1 VGKTLYVK
9 CVDIILQFYSD
20 QDMRQC
26 LPIKS
31 IIFILAVFTC
41 LIFPAFITCSHDSTL
56 KKKPV
61 SVRGVLDLRGWNFTK
76 DGPLNLDGE
85 WEFYWNRLIE
95 PSDFIKRA
103 NRRDCGFISVPGL
116 WESIKVHSANLP
128 GKGCATYRLK
138 IISGPDTKVKV
149 LSIHRIFSAYT
160 LWINGVLADK
170 REETDKSPKTR
181 EDYIFVHSKRI
192 SSFTLHEG
200 ENAIVL
206 HVFNNENESGGI
218 DRPLRL
224 EDGDAASRRAFWKHT
239 ISILVVGMLL
249 FASIY
254 NIILYFFRK
263 KEGAPLYFGIF
274 CLVWAVNIYN
284 LQIPVLSGSLS
295 HPANPF
301 LIDFITAIASLP
313 LSVMTIKSLYP
324 DDFSTTG
331 VRLSQVLS
339 AGCIIPLLF
348 IEFKTAELIFRVYV
362 FFVFF
367 FVLYLVYVTVRTV
380 VKRRD
385 DAILFL
391 IGFTALYVCG
401 VNDLLYSMW
410 IIDTANITQYGILVL
425 CISTSTVISRRFS
438 RALWTIGELSR
449 DLAEKNIYLSKM
461 DRLKDQFLANTSHEL
476 RTPLHGM
483 IGLSESMIEGDA
495 GSLPPKVR
503 ENLLLIASSGHRL
516 ANMVN
521 DLLDMAKIQD
531 EGLSLNLHPVD
542 LYLLS
547 EMVVN
552 LSLPLVGGKDLK
564 IINSIKPDMSCVC
577 ADEDRIRQV
586 LYNLVGNAVKF
597 TNKGVI
603 ELSASLVCQ
612 TDEDR
617 DAGIAAAVE
626 VSVSD
631 TGIGVP
637 DECKEEI
644 FEAYGQV
651 DGNNARL
658 YPGTGLGLAIAK
670 HIIELH
676 NGTIGVAS
684 GNIVGSVFYFTLPV
698 SKDPLLEASDEIY
711 VDSMSDGLS
720 AGVIPDRPGPPPGI
734 SEGLISD
741 NPVLFVVDDDP
752 VNVRILRNYFES
764 KQCTVKTAADG
775 ISALEI
781 LDRDDSID
789 LVLLDIMMP
798 VMSGCDVCRRIRLKR
813 PPDDLPV
820 IMLTAKNLMS
830 DIDAAFE
837 AGANDYVVKP
847 FRLNELLARVNTML
861 KVRNIRKS
869 AATGITIRGRNRT
882 YSLTFRDIIYI
893 TSSSKNIIVHTRE
906 GDIEA
911 LLLMKEIADR
921 LPPDM
926 FVRIHKS
933 YIINIRYIHSISHV
947 LSGRYRIRLR
957 DYDDTELPI
966 GSAFLETL
974 RKKISL

>member
-1 VGKTLYVK
+1 
-9 CVDIILQFYSD
+9 
-20 QDMRQC
+20 M
-26 LPIKS
+26 PIKS
-31 IIFILAVFTC
+31 IISILAVLAC
-41 LIFPAFITCSHDSTL
+41 LIFPALITCSHDSTL

-61 SVRGVLDLRGWNFTK
+61 SVRGVLDLRDWNFTK

-85 WEFYWNRLIE
+85 WEFYWDRLIE
-95 PSDFIKRA
+95 PSDFTKRA
-103 NRRDCGFISVPGL
+103 DRKDCGFISVPGL
-116 WESIKVHSANLP
+116 WESCKVHGADLP
-128 GKGCATYRLK
+128 GNGYATYRLK
-138 IISGPDTKVKV
+138 IISGPDKKMKF

-170 REETDKSPKTR
+170 REEADKSPKTR
-181 EDYIFVHSKRI
+181 EDYIFIHSKRI

-200 ENAIVL
+200 ENVIVL
-206 HVFNNENESGGI
+206 HVLNNENKSGGI

-224 EDGDAASRRAFWKHT
+224 EDGHAASQRAFWKHT
-239 ISILVVGMLL
+239 IGILVVGMLL

-254 NIILYFFRK
+254 NIIFYFFRK
-263 KEGAPLYFGIF
+263 NEEAPLYFGIF

-295 HPANPF
+295 YHANPF
-301 LIDFITAIASLP
+301 LLDFITAIVSLP
-313 LSVMTIKSLYP
+313 LCVMTIKSLYP
-324 DDFSTTG
+324 DDFSMTG
-331 VRLSQVLS
+331 VRLAQALS
-339 AGCIIPLLF
+339 VGCIIPLLF
-348 IEFKTAELIFRVYV
+348 VEFKTADLIFRIYV
-362 FFVFF
+362 ILVFF
-367 FVLYLVYVTVRTV
+367 FVLYFVYVTVRTV

-410 IIDTANITQYGILVL
+410 IIDTANITQYGMLVL

-483 IGLSESMIEGDA
+483 IGLAESMIEGDA
-495 GSLPPKVR
+495 GSLTPKVR
-503 ENLLLIASSGHRL
+503 ENLSLIASSGHRL

-531 EGLSLNLHPVD
+531 KGLNLNLRPVD
-542 LYLLS
+542 IYSLS

-552 LSLPLVGGKDLK
+552 LSLPLVGGKPLE
-564 IINSIKPDMSCVC
+564 IINNIKPDISCVC

-586 LYNLVGNAVKF
+586 LYNLIGNAVKF
-597 TNKGVI
+597 TNKGTI
-603 ELSASLVCQ
+603 ELSARLVFQ
-612 TDEDR
+612 ADEDR
-617 DAGIAAAVE
+617 DAGIATAVE
-626 VSVSD
+626 VSVAD

-651 DGNNARL
+651 DGNNTRP
-658 YPGTGLGLAIAK
+658 YPGTGLGLAIVK
-670 HIIELH
+670 QIIELH

-684 GNIVGSVFYFTLPV
+684 GKNGGSVFFFTLPIA
-698 SKDPLLEASDEIY
+698 KEPLADTSDENFIE
-711 VDSMSDGLS
+711 SMSDGLS
-720 AGVIPDRPGPPPGI
+720 EDTIPNRPGSFSEI
-734 SEGLISD
+734 SEGSFSG
-741 NPVLFVVDDDP
+741 NPVFLVVDDDP
-752 VNVRILRNYFES
+752 VNIRILRNYFES
-764 KQCTVKTAADG
+764 KRCIVKTAADG
-775 ISALEI
+775 ISALDI

-798 VMSGCDVCRRIRLKR
+798 VVSGCDVCRRIRLKR
-813 PPDDLPV
+813 PPEELPV
-820 IMLTAKNLMS
+820 IMLTAKNMIS
-830 DIDAAFE
+830 DIDDAFE

-847 FRLNELLARVNTML
+847 FRLNELMARVSTML
-861 KVRNIRKS
+861 KLRNICKS
-869 AATGITIRGRNRT
+869 AATGITIRGRNRA

-921 LPPDM
+921 LPPDI

-933 YIINIRYIHSISHV
+933 YIININYIYSISHV
-947 LSGRYRIRLR
+947 LSGRYRVRLR
-957 DYDDTELPI
+957 DDDDTELPI
-966 GSAFLETL
+966 GAAFLESL